1 MYISHNIIHR
11 WAEASVWTKRLSI
24 FSQFSKPQIEIIVN
38 AYIHNDQIHGSLLN
52 L

>member
-24 FSQFSKPQIEIIVN
+24 FSQFSRPQN
-38 AYIHNDQIHGSLLN
+38 AIKSTKSLDQAF
-52 L
+52 